1 MFLKYFK
8 IASPP
13 HLSPALILE
22 REANLSLT
30 ISFDEANRSLIR
42 LSRFNSMNNKNLMD
56 NKTKFFARNNK
67 DSNLHVFAATSL
79 SKSNSVNN
87 KNSLNNKMNNNGEK
101 QLLTNGNNSNLINN
115 NETIKNTNNS
125 KVSLYLL
132 YLSVHFGH
140 QEEIQFGKKR
150 MENDN
155 FILRNTKTEINFQ
168 ANTSLEEISPW
179 LVTDSITVK
188 KKESKIPIMKTVIT
202 TEL

>member
-1 MFLKYFK
+1 
-8 IASPP
+8 
-13 HLSPALILE
+13 
-22 REANLSLT
+22 
-30 ISFDEANRSLIR
+30 
-42 LSRFNSMNNKNLMD
+42 MD
-56 NKTKFFARNNK
+56 NKTKFFAGNNR

-125 KVSLYLL
+125 KVSLYLFC
-132 YLSVHFGH
+132 LSVHFDH

-155 FILRNTKTEINFQ
+155 FIFRNTKTEINFQ